1 MSYVPGLLSI
11 ILFSVLLMV
20 PGFVAAYF
28 LHFRSRTWG
37 SVLLSL
43 GMVLA
48 VSGWLAAFSLAGL
61 VMLLLGVTFFGA
73 GVEGMAFA
81 GRASRQQPVP

>member
-20 PGFVAAYF
+20 PGFVAAYLF
-28 LHFRSRTWG
+28 HFRSRTWG

-48 VSGWLAAFSLAGL
+48 VSGWLAAFSVAGFVL
-61 VMLLLGVTFFGA
+61 ILLGITLLGA
-73 GVEGMAFA
+73 GASGMAFA
-81 GRASRQQPVP
+81 GRTAR